1 MEKRTPRMR
10 LLQDIY
16 AQLKVDDPNTAIT
29 YYALRI
35 LIKSGAIPSV
45 QIGRKTLIDYNKVI
59 DYFDIS
65 IQRESS
71 DSSGEIRKIC

>member
-1 MEKRTPRMR
+1 MENKTPRMR

-16 AQLKVDDPNTAIT
+16 TQLKTDDPDTAIT

-59 DYFDIS
+59 AYFDIPLS
-65 IQRESS
+65 KQKPLEI
-71 DSSGEIRKIC
+71 GEIKKIG

>member
-1 MEKRTPRMR
+1 MENKTPRMR

-16 AQLKVDDPNTAIT
+16 VQLKTDDPDTAIT

-35 LIKSGAIPSV
+35 LIKSGKIPSV

-59 DYFDIS
+59 EYFDIPLPK
-65 IQRESS
+65 ESS
-71 DSSGEIRKIC
+71 ADVGNIRQIA

>member
-1 MEKRTPRMR
+1 MESRTPRMR

-16 AQLKVDDPNTAIT
+16 AQLKVDGPDTAIT

-35 LIKSGAIPSV
+35 LVKSGAIPSV

-59 DYFDIS
+59 DYFAIPL
-65 IQRESS
+65 QKESS
-71 DSSGEIRKIC
+71 DNSGELRKIC